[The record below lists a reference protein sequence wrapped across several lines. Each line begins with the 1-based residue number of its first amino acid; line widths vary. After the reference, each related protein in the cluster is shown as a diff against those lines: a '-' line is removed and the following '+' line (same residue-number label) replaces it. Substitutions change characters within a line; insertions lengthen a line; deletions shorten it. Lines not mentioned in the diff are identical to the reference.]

1 MHQPH
6 GLTEKYKN
14 HAGLFRVGW
23 MHLLGMVCVI
33 LFSLLVGVCLV
44 LFGYSE
50 KVAWILAVLVSAFL
64 GPAMWNWVDRLVEND
79 GKEKRELVQR
89 LEEQRYILKELLRL
103 TKRASDGDL
112 FCSEVRSLFFQS
124 IRAFYQQRRKPTDQ
138 IPKAEQYSV
147 LRDIC
152 EESWFWI
159 LDTIRSVPRLGLH
172 KIIYYL
178 SSLFYPQRPSSAA
191 RPARVRCSVLF
202 GGLAR

>member
-33 LFSLLVGVCLV
+33 LFSLLVEVCLLMV
-44 LFGYSE
+44 WGYAE
-50 KVAWILAVLVSAFL
+50 KLVLVSVVLGSAFL
-64 GPAMWNWVDRLVEND
+64 NPLVWNLIDRLAENN
-79 GKEKRELVQR
+79 ERERTQLLER
-89 LEEQRYILKELLRL
+89 LEEQQYILKEIWLL
-103 TKRASDGDL
+103 TESVSDGYLSAPQVQLL
-112 FCSEVRSLFFQS
+112 FLQS
-124 IRAFYQQRRKPTDQ
+124 IGAFYQQRRKPTDQ
-138 IPKAEQYSV
+138 IPTAEQYSV

-159 LDTIRSVPRLGLH
+159 LDTIRSVLRLGLH

-178 SSLFYPQRPSSAA
+178 SSLFYPQRK
-191 RPARVRCSVLF
+191 
-202 GGLAR
+202 G